1 MKRLPTE
8 QELNKIIRKIS
19 KHPQMKQIAFR
30 IWGIMDEKE
39 DYPISLFGITED
51 FKDIVQDIRGHKRPS
66 LLTNKK

>member
-8 QELNKIIRKIS
+8 QELNKVIREIS

-30 IWGIMDEKE
+30 IWDIMDEKE

-51 FKDIVQDIRGHKRPS
+51 FKDIVQDIRGCKRPP

>member
-30 IWGIMDEKE
+30 IWDIMDEKE

-51 FKDIVQDIRGHKRPS
+51 FKDIVQDIRGHKRQPIDKQ
-66 LLTNKK
+66 N